1 MTPPPPDTNDNE
13 DEKDS
18 SRSWYMTF
26 GLYGAV
32 GTQLAITIVAC
43 LWAGNWAD
51 NRFDTTPWL
60 TLIGLTVGCVGGFYN
75 FIGRV
80 VWQQNKKYDSH
91 NNPH

>member
-1 MTPPPPDTNDNE
+1 MTPPSPDTTDNE

-75 FIGRV
+75 FIRTV
-80 VWQQNKKYDSH
+80 LWQQNKKYDSH